1 MATVSA
7 KPAVDYEIV
16 IGLEVHSQLLTASK
30 MFCRCEANYAN
41 AAPNTHVC
49 PVCMGYPGVLPVI
62 NERALDATI
71 MTALALNC
79 EIPDYSK
86 FDRKNYGYPDLPKG
100 YQISQ
105 YDRPLSRNGYL
116 TVRVGGEERRI
127 GITRVHLEE
136 DTGRLVHKRV
146 GAETYTL
153 VDLNRAGVPLMEIV
167 SEPDMRTPEEARL
180 YMEKL
185 RQILVYLGVS
195 SGRMEEGAL
204 RCDANVSVRPRG
216 AQEFGVKTE
225 IKNMNSFRSVER
237 AIAYEAQRQ
246 IDTLTSGGAITQETR
261 GWDEERG
268 VTVSQRSK
276 EGASDYRYFPEPD
289 LPPLIVGREWVER
302 VRAATPELADAK
314 RRRFVEQFGL
324 SDYDAEQLTA
334 DRPLADYFESAV
346 AAPSASGAPLPA
358 GVGPGVRPKS
368 LANWILGD
376 LRRLLNAESL
386 DIAAGRVTPASLAE
400 LVDLIEKGTISSKQA
415 KDVLEKAFASGDAPA
430 AIVAREGIAQI
441 SDTGELDAVIAEVIA
456 ANAKAAEDFKA
467 GKTASLQFLVGQ
479 VMKRTKGRA
488 KPDAVTPLLVAK
500 LDQQ

>member
-7 KPAVDYEIV
+7 KPAVDYELV

-49 PVCMGYPGVLPVI
+49 PVCLGYPGVLPVI
-62 NERALDATI
+62 NQRALDATI

-116 TVRVGGEERRI
+116 TLRLDDEERRI

-136 DTGRLVHKRV
+136 DTGRLLHKRV

-153 VDLNRAGVPLMEIV
+153 VDFNRAGVPLMEIV

-180 YMEKL
+180 YMENL
-185 RQILVYLGVS
+185 RHVLVYLGVS

-216 AQEFGVKTE
+216 EQELGVKTE

-246 IDTLTSGGAITQETR
+246 IDLLTGGGAIIQETR

-268 VTVSQRSK
+268 VTLAQRTK

-289 LPPLIVGREWVER
+289 LPPLVVSREWVEG
-302 VRAATPELADAK
+302 VRAQTPELPDAK
-314 RRRFVEQFGL
+314 RRRFVDQFGL
-324 SDYDAEQLTA
+324 SEYDAEQLTA
-334 DRPLADYFESAV
+334 DRAIADYFE
-346 AAPSASGAPLPA
+346 AAIAAKA
-358 GVGPGVRPKS
+358 ATDAQARAKS
-368 LANWILGD
+368 IANWILGD

-386 DIAAGRVTPASLAE
+386 EIAASRVTPASLAE
-400 LVDLIEKGTISSKQA
+400 LVELIEKGTISSKQA
-415 KDVLEKAFASGDAPA
+415 KDILEKAFASAEPPA

-441 SDTGELDAVIAEVIA
+441 SDTGELDGIIAEVIA
-456 ANAKAAEDFKA
+456 ENAKAVEDYKA

>member
-7 KPAVDYEIV
+7 KPVVDYELV

-49 PVCMGYPGVLPVI
+49 PVCLGYPGVLPVI
-62 NERALDATI
+62 NQRALDATI

-116 TVRVGGEERRI
+116 TLRLDGEERRI

-136 DTGRLVHKRV
+136 DTGRLLHKRLD
-146 GAETYTL
+146 GETYTL
-153 VDLNRAGVPLMEIV
+153 VDFNRAGVPLMEIV

-216 AQEFGVKTE
+216 EQELGVKTE

-246 IDTLTSGGAITQETR
+246 IDLLTGGGAIIQETR

-268 VTVSQRSK
+268 ITLTQRTK

-289 LPPLIVGREWVER
+289 LPPLVVSREWVEG
-302 VRAATPELADAK
+302 VRAQTPELPDGK
-314 RRRFVEQFGL
+314 RRRFVDQFGL
-324 SDYDAEQLTA
+324 SDYDAEQLAA
-334 DRPLADYFESAV
+334 DRAIADYFESAI
-346 AAPSASGAPLPA
+346 AAKATTDAQA
-358 GVGPGVRPKS
+358 RAKS

-376 LRRLLNAESL
+376 LRRLLNVESL
-386 DIAAGRVTPASLAE
+386 DIAASRVTPASLAE
-400 LVDLIEKGTISSKQA
+400 LVELIERGTISNKQA
-415 KDVLEKAFASGDAPA
+415 KDVLEKAFAAGESPA

-441 SDTGELDAVIAEVIA
+441 SDTGELDGIIAAVIAE
-456 ANAKAAEDFKA
+456 NAKAVEDYKA

>member
-1 MATVSA
+1 MPTVSA
-7 KPAVDYEIV
+7 TPAVDYELT

-62 NERALDATI
+62 NARALDATI
-71 MTALALNC
+71 MTALALHC
-79 EIPDYSK
+79 DIPDFSK

-116 TVRVGGEERRI
+116 NVRVNGEERRF

-146 GAETYTL
+146 GSETYTL

-216 AQEFGVKTE
+216 QEEFGTKTE

-237 AIAYEAQRQ
+237 AIAYEAARQ
-246 IDTLTSGGAITQETR
+246 IELLAGGGRITQETR

-268 VTVSQRSK
+268 VTLSQRSK
-276 EGASDYRYFPEPD
+276 EYASDYRYFPEPD
-289 LPPLIVGREWVER
+289 LPPLVVSREWVER
-302 VRAATPELADAK
+302 VRAQTPELPDAK
-314 RRRFVEQFGL
+314 QQRFVEQFGL
-324 SDYDAEQLTA
+324 SAYDAEQLTVERA
-334 DRPLADYFESAV
+334 IATYFE
-346 AAPSASGAPLPA
+346 AAIAARPA
-358 GVGPGVRPKS
+358 KDTRARAKS
-368 LANWILGD
+368 IANWVLGD
-376 LRRLLNAESL
+376 LRRLLNAEGL
-386 DIAAGRVTPASLAE
+386 DIDASRVTASALAE
-400 LVDLIEKGTISSKQA
+400 LVELIENGTISSKQA

-430 AIVAREGIAQI
+430 AIVSREGIAQI
-441 SDTGELDAVIAEVIA
+441 SDASELDGIVAVVIAENPQAVSDYA
-456 ANAKAAEDFKA
+456 A

-488 KPDAVTPLLVAK
+488 KPDAVTPLLIEK
-500 LDQQ
+500 LGQP